1 MAEIDFYFNGTT
13 TKIQCNTNDKMDDIF
28 IKFSTKI
35 NKDIND
41 IFFIY
46 NGEKMSGESSFIEA
60 ANSSDKESHKM
71 CIYVHEISIDD
82 KNKNVNII
90 KSKEIICPK
99 CGEIIQFKFDNYKIT
114 LLECKNKHK
123 IDYLVILRNL
133 KLLI

>member
-1 MAEIDFYFNGTT
+1 MRILLA
-13 TKIQCNTNDKMDDIF
+13 F
-28 IKFSTKI
+28 ISSKT
-35 NKDIND
+35 
-41 IFFIY
+41 
-46 NGEKMSGESSFIEA
+46 SSFIEA